1 MPCRIKARLGP
12 IRSRYLIQW
21 VCILVKYSS
30 LTLKLLLFTCVDIEL
45 IIDRAKI
52 TSHLPSIIVASEMR
66 LAFHGYGDST
76 TGSGTQNE
84 CRLHCKSHLKL
95 SLFRRRQPS
104 HNNCKDFRYLRCA
117 APIALEHL

>member
-1 MPCRIKARLGP
+1 MPCRIRARLGP

-52 TSHLPSIIVASEMR
+52 TSHLPSMVMVIAQQVRELRMNAVFIVRAISNYHSSDGDSHPTIIVKTSDIFGVR
-66 LAFHGYGDST
+66 
-76 TGSGTQNE
+76 
-84 CRLHCKSHLKL
+84 HL
-95 SLFRRRQPS
+95 
-104 HNNCKDFRYLRCA
+104 
-117 APIALEHL
+117 